1 MVGKPINLSYL
12 VVGLHGLKIFEIR
25 FGEKV
30 HIVQGS
36 NVKTIVCIEVQ
47 VADCLGFN
55 FCLLSFF
62 FLASSSSKTQV
73 LISLV
78 VVVVKVSSVLPL
90 FFELKRRKK
99 CEAKS

>member
-36 NVKTIVCIEVQ
+36 NVNYMKVHQIVIQ
-47 VADCLGFN
+47 W
-55 FCLLSFF
+55 
-62 FLASSSSKTQV
+62 
-73 LISLV
+73 SLV
-78 VVVVKVSSVLPL
+78 WNDCGITSFRDHLHRIYFNTSC
-90 FFELKRRKK
+90 KRL
-99 CEAKS
+99 